1 MEGKLISQEIEL
13 WNIVQQDKEEIRWNK
28 LIKRT
33 KFQFFIKIITKYLSK
48 KNTSSISCIDVLI
61 G

>member
-48 KNTSSISCIDVLI
+48 KNTSSISCIDILI